1 MAKIKASSLPDDL
14 RKIIEKNE
22 ERRNMSEDDIRKQD
36 VLDYLNERKSA
47 GTLLS
52 GTLTEEEK
60 EAYRKRD
67 AERDLNQTVTET
79 VTAEEE
85 PEVEKKL
92 TPKGETQ
99 RGSTKDSGGWLIP
112 GKTVRPENQRVNASV
127 RTSAEVQ
134 SDINAL
140 DEKIHSTKYD
150 AGKILFG
157 GGYSENTNLRDKE
170 SRIAALENDKERLRQ
185 ERSAAKTAEYDALR
199 DAEDYTKNSG
209 YHSTRTETASGEH
222 RPITSQSGVMSGV
235 TGYDDW
241 IYEYINKNPDVLDAV
256 KEYRKGQGK
265 AASAQGYDL
274 SFLEQMDEDEVRTYN
289 YLYAAQGKEAAQG
302 FLDYIRTDPY
312 YEKGSLNKRQRKATE
327 TAYREFAEENP
338 VAASAVSVLQTPAT
352 VTSYAGQVV
361 NTLLNG
367 ETDPNAS
374 YNKAVY
380 TKSAARDAVAGK
392 IEESLGETWGP
403 VGSFGYQVG
412 MSMGDFLL
420 ANALTGGAGT
430 SFVLGSNAAADVT
443 LNALDK
449 GVDGKD
455 ALALGAIAGL
465 AEYATEKL
473 SVDQLFDSSW
483 DENAVKYLVKNA
495 FTEAG
500 EEAGSSVIN
509 TIADVLVSGDK
520 SEWKQAYSAYRKQ
533 GFDEREAFSKT
544 FVDHL
549 KQIGLD
555 ALGGMVSGS
564 LMAGG
569 NIVIGSAAKSAERK
583 TNQAHGAT
591 HQSIYDTDTE
601 NTKAGNATDHLGTSN
616 DALNAAQTADPA
628 DSVQKAAEYVRTI
641 RDAKPNTENAVN
653 TAVDFVREKIRMYND
668 LIKTTKDETLKAQYQ
683 QERETAIEVDKILRS
698 HRAEIDEI
706 IAKTP
711 AQTNTETRSEQPK
724 SSSSETITETVT
736 EDESTAEE
744 TPAESESEA
753 QEEEETP
760 TERPTVSQEFRRSFE
775 HQTGSLYGSSASS
788 AARNLVA
795 KTGSTAKAAEI
806 LNSLD
811 RIETETD
818 ASETEHNEM
827 RGYISDIRSSV
838 LEMAEPEAERLAATA
853 SAALKKYGVSV
864 VVDTDEA
871 SVARYQSG
879 DKEGWY
885 DGEAREIHVSPFVS
899 DETTF
904 GRVVLHEFTHHAEV
918 ADNTLVNEITGAIGR
933 LTDKKV
939 IDPGRYDF
947 KRYSTIYSEDAE
959 NYLSTKSGK
968 ADVAAYIKRGMNET
982 EARTEVRKN
991 YINGEI
997 AADFM
1002 GDLMENQSFMQ
1013 TIKKDDRSFL
1023 QKIHDLLRGLA
1034 ARLTGNAEVWK
1045 FEQAADKIR
1054 AVLQERTKESVKPR
1068 TKNASRKQVETSD
1081 TERASRRVLSDE
1093 ERAKMREQ
1101 ERKEWL
1107 ERQLVQ
1113 VAADGSEAR
1122 ALSVAQKDR
1131 IVSELAA
1138 EMDGVTH
1145 QEVRDT
1151 IKDVFNVIEH
1161 PKATTKAEIAQ
1172 EINDAAHRA
1181 AETLYSQF
1189 QAANIN
1195 PLAEQY
1201 GDLYSKIRATK
1212 LNITDEIRTEIPEW
1226 PQYYKS
1232 IFGKIHL
1239 VKDGGMSVDSFYNEV
1254 SANYPE
1260 VFSREVA
1267 NEGEQLQRLVEVAE
1281 ELRPVAGHPFYDASQ
1296 AEESAYIDSIAGAI
1310 IAGYQRYSSE
1320 TVAAQNRRLRNE
1332 NKKLSQEAEK
1342 ARVYA
1347 TDARATVQWYQAE
1360 AESMNLDFVNTMNA
1374 LQRRIDAAEAE
1385 TERIRKR
1392 VVLDDQ
1398 KARFDSERRR
1408 AESVLSRINRRLQN
1422 PSKSNRIPAELRS
1435 AVVSFF
1441 DASKGSGVDAG
1452 VVSTGTTAAQEEQNL
1467 SKYANYASR
1476 VVNVMKNL
1484 SVSPNGDTP
1493 DYLAVTKDTLDIL
1506 TQKTSSLWSSIDTDS
1521 APNAEQS
1528 AEIMR
1533 QFADICEMVDYHLR
1547 NADKV
1552 FMGEKKINA
1561 EKFSMDWRKDLK
1573 SCKPV
1578 LLAKQEY
1585 ESESSAQFL
1594 GTLGREG
1601 EQISTALNEAQDLQM
1616 QRQAEYASEVIKL
1629 FDGEKYNTFDASIK
1643 GKQIKVTINGAELV
1657 TSRAQLMTIHALWR
1671 RPAGRRH
1678 LMYGGANFVNA
1689 KGETRSDRQFRIDK
1703 KTYEQLMTHLSTRD
1717 KKIAEGLS
1725 RILSEVCGT
1734 WGNDASMKLY
1744 GIMLYNDPL
1753 YFPIVGV
1760 DDAFSASWDFM
1771 SKDSGTDTPGFSRK
1785 VDPNAVNPIKIIDI
1799 FDVADSHAMRMASWS
1814 AFAPVTDGIR
1824 RIMNVSGTKTALTD
1838 KFGKPA
1844 WDYIDNL
1851 LNNIKENKM
1860 MDEAESLS
1868 LLKKM
1873 ESNYK
1878 RQAVSSSLSSA
1889 AKQFLSLPRVLGE
1902 IDAKYLVA
1910 ANPGGAE
1917 YERAKSEMIKNSGLA
1932 KIKALGYSDL
1942 AIGRTIRSQY
1952 DPKYIPLA
1960 LDFTKFPVLNKVY
1973 RGAKW
1978 LETKESQFG
1987 SIPAETADL
1996 LTEVRIWKACELET
2010 DDKYKGLSPEERTRR
2025 ITARF
2030 NDILGKTQ
2038 VVDSV
2043 LSTSPLAR
2051 NPFYKMVAPFTS
2063 ETIKNNGWIYSAYRN
2078 WRNGRPGAKKHL
2090 AGVLTL
2096 SGITYGVLSPAVSA
2110 MFSALRDENDEETL
2124 EEALKRFLYYY
2135 LGWNPESDTEKGE
2148 KVWNIEE
2155 SYVVQELASS
2165 VPVPL
2170 LSILINI
2177 GGDALSGYETSRLDS
2192 EAFTNFMKK
2201 LSNYQKKA
2209 EQEPYKSTKT
2219 EFALGYEVITAT
2231 SQLLGSSFNNVQRD
2245 LRAFARFI
2253 VAAIPTSEARQLRW
2267 EYNKWFYNLSN
2278 SSARSRKNFYDL
2290 LVDAYNNGDMDT
2302 YQTMLHDL
2310 QGLQTSQKQR
2320 GVSWSAMQE
2329 NIEKHG
2335 GKIEVGS
2342 PMWNVTVQAQFNLD
2356 TFVTNMKVESAIA
2369 DVYKNALAAGADV
2382 SQASKAIYKT
2392 PSNDSFAV
2400 YEGDENDEDRKKIDV
2415 QMPYMDYERYTDD
2428 AGQYVYALAGRM
2440 VASGDWKELS
2450 WKQQLYALDK
2460 AYTYARA
2467 FYRHKYDSRYEIN
2480 TKWMM
2485 EMIDGEERP
2494 NETASEI
2501 LSRAA
2506 DQEE

>member
-1 MAKIKASSLPDDL
+1 MAKSKFWDD
-14 RKIIEKNE
+14 
-22 ERRNMSEDDIRKQD
+22 
-36 VLDYLNERKSA
+36 YAA
-47 GTLLS
+47 GTVKTKAYPEKKTENIKRS
-52 GTLTEEEK
+52 SFWDDYEAGTVKKKVDDEK
-60 EAYRKRD
+60 ETRKESD
-67 AERDLNQTVTET
+67 FWSDYAAGTVKREYKS
-79 VTAEEE
+79 
-85 PEVEKKL
+85 PS
-92 TPKGETQ
+92 KGEIH
-99 RGSTKDSGGWLIP
+99 RSSTKDSDGWLIP

-127 RTSAEVQ
+127 RTAAEVQ
-134 SDINAL
+134 ADVDAL
-140 DEKIHSTKYD
+140 DEKIAELEDKLLVTNMPTYKPPKSTRQ
-150 AGKILFG
+150 
-157 GGYSENTNLRDKE
+157 RDEQNKF
-170 SRIAALENDKERLRQ
+170 ALATLENSRERLKQ

-289 YLYAAQGKEAAQG
+289 YLYAVQGKEAAQG

-403 VGSFGYQVG
+403 IGSFGYQVG

-449 GVDGKD
+449 GVDSKD
-455 ALALGAIAGL
+455 ALALGAVAGL

-473 SVDQLFDSSW
+473 SVDQLFNSSW
-483 DENAVKYLVKNA
+483 EENALKYLFKNA
-495 FTEAG
+495 FTEME
-500 EEAGSSVIN
+500 EEAVSSVIN
-509 TIADVLVSGDK
+509 TISDILLSGDK
-520 SEWKQAYSAYRKQ
+520 SEWRQAYSAYRKQ

-549 KQIGLD
+549 KQVGLD
-555 ALGGMVSGS
+555 ALGGAISGS

-569 NIVIGSAAKSAERK
+569 NIVVGSAAKSAERK

-591 HQSIYDTDTE
+591 HQSIYDIDTE
-601 NTKAGNATDHLGTSN
+601 NTKTGNATDHLGAVN

-641 RDAKPNTENAVN
+641 QDAKPNTENAVN

-683 QERETAIEVDKILRS
+683 QERETAIKVDKTLRS

-711 AQTNTETRSEQPK
+711 TQTNAETRAEQPK
-724 SSSSETITETVT
+724 SASSETITETVT

-818 ASETEHNEM
+818 ASEAEHNEM
-827 RGYISDIRSSV
+827 REYISDIRSSV

-933 LTDKKV
+933 LTDKKA

-947 KRYSTIYSEDAE
+947 KRYSTIYSGDAE
-959 NYLSTKSGK
+959 QYLSTKSGA
-968 ADVAAYIKRGMNET
+968 ADVAAYIKNGMNET
-982 EARTEVRKN
+982 EARAEVRKN

-1054 AVLQERTKESVKPR
+1054 AVLQARTKGSVKPR
-1068 TKNASRKQVETSD
+1068 TKNASRKRVETSD

-1189 QAANIN
+1189 KAANIN

-1260 VFSREVA
+1260 VFSREVT

-1281 ELRPVAGHPFYDASQ
+1281 ELRPVAGHPFYDASP
-1296 AEESAYIDSIAGAI
+1296 AEESAHIDSIAGAI
-1310 IAGYQRYSSE
+1310 IAKYRQYSSE
-1320 TVAAQNRRLRNE
+1320 TVAAQNRRLRIE
-1332 NKKLSQEAEK
+1332 NKKLSQETEK

-1360 AESMNLDFVNTMNA
+1360 AESMNLDFVNSMNA
-1374 LQRRIDAAEAE
+1374 LQRKIDAAEAE

-1408 AESVLSRINRRLQN
+1408 AESVLDRINRRLQN
-1422 PSKSNRIPAELRS
+1422 PSKRNRIPAELRS

-1441 DASKGSGVDAG
+1441 DAAKGSG

-1467 SKYANYASR
+1467 SRYANYASR

-1484 SVSPNGDTP
+1484 SESPKGDTP
-1493 DYLAVTKDTLDIL
+1493 DYLAVTEDALKML
-1506 TQKTSSLWSSIDTDS
+1506 TQRTSALWSAVDAEN
-1521 APNAEQS
+1521 APDAEQS
-1528 AEIMR
+1528 VEIMR

-1552 FMGEKKINA
+1552 FMGNKKINA

-1616 QRQAEYASEVIKL
+1616 QRQAEYATEVIKL
-1629 FDGEKYNTFDASIK
+1629 FGGEKYNTFDASIK

-1657 TSRAQLMTIHALWR
+1657 TSRAQLMTVHALWR

-1703 KTYEQLMTHLSTRD
+1703 KTYEQLMTHLSARD
-1717 KKIAEGLS
+1717 KQIAEGLS

-1771 SKDSGTDTPGFSRK
+1771 SKDSGSDMPGFSRK
-1785 VDPNAVNPIKIIDI
+1785 VDPNAVNPIKIMDI

-1824 RIMNVSGTKTALTD
+1824 RIMSVSGTKTALTD

-1910 ANPGGAE
+1910 ANPVGAE

-2090 AGVLTL
+2090 AGVLAL
-2096 SGITYGVLSPAVSA
+2096 SGITYSVLSPAVSA

-2135 LGWNPESDTEKGE
+2135 LGWNPEADTEKGE

-2155 SYVVQELASS
+2155 SYVVQEFTSS

-2192 EAFTNFMKK
+2192 EAFSNFMKK

-2231 SQLLGSSFNNVQRD
+2231 SQLLGSSFNNIQRD
-2245 LRAFARFI
+2245 LRAFVRSI
-2253 VAAIPTSEARQLRW
+2253 VAAIPTSEARKLRW

-2278 SSARSRKNFYDL
+2278 ASARSQKNFYDL
-2290 LVDAYNNGDMDT
+2290 LVDAYNNGDMET

-2320 GVSWSAMQE
+2320 GVSWSTMQK
-2329 NIEKHG
+2329 NIEEHG

-2342 PMWNVTVQAQFNLD
+2342 PMWNVTVQSQFNLD

-2369 DVYKNALAAGADV
+2369 DVYQNALAAGADD
-2382 SQASKAIYKT
+2382 SQAGKAIYKI
-2392 PSNDSFAV
+2392 PSNESFIV
-2400 YEGDENDEDRKKIDV
+2400 YEGDEDDEDRKKIDV

-2428 AGQYVYALAGRM
+2428 AGQYAYALVGRM

-2501 LSRAA
+2501 LSHAA
-2506 DQEE
+2506 DQDE